1 MSDFLLS
8 LLKGL
13 YPQFFVFAVLGVVLR
28 IRRGEWTRFDTL
40 LFGMYLL
47 FFLSLAFQPWL
58 FYGILVTSR
67 RYLLVA
73 LPLSLPFTALGVRET
88 WRFLCRTPRGKK
100 LGILLLAACATSVAD
115 KAFIINACIYYH
127 IFSIR
132 STKLSCNFEK
142 IFSAKTN

>member
-1 MSDFLLS
+1 MNDFLLS

-40 LFGMYLL
+40 LLGMYLL

-73 LPLSLPFTALGVRET
+73 LPLSLPFTALGVR
-88 WRFLCRTPRGKK
+88 RRGVSFA
-100 LGILLLAACATSVAD
+100 GRRA
-115 KAFIINACIYYH
+115 
-127 IFSIR
+127 
-132 STKLSCNFEK
+132 EK
-142 IFSAKTN
+142 N

>member
-100 LGILLLAACATSVAD
+100 LGILLLAACATSVTHWLTER
-115 KAFIINACIYYH
+115 F
-127 IFSIR
+127 
-132 STKLSCNFEK
+132 LL
-142 IFSAKTN
+142 SAKRRISSCWLAGFCLPVLTLK